1 MAVAAV
7 NLALDVTSAFLFLDA
22 KCAFPRSGWV
32 GEVMGCR
39 AGSPSLLRFEIHFL
53 KHTLSHSN
61 FTSEQFWR
69 GISSP
74 WERAGGFCLHR
85 EGGRACRR

>member
-1 MAVAAV
+1 MPSAPF
-7 NLALDVTSAFLFLDA
+7 LAL
-22 KCAFPRSGWV
+22 V
-32 GEVMGCR
+32 GESRVMGVQ
-39 AGSPSLLRFEIHFL
+39 GGLWSLLRFEIHFF

-74 WERAGGFCLHR
+74 WERAGGFCLHGA
-85 EGGRACRR
+85 GGGVGEVVRAEVGLGAHLHW